1 MGKTNEGTKR
11 ANQIKPKGFQK
22 KQNIL
27 KVHASSPIFGNQ
39 LICNMFG

>member
-1 MGKTNEGTKR
+1 MKEPKE
-11 ANQIKPKGFQK
+11 QIKSNQKAFQK

-27 KVHASSPIFGNQ
+27 KVHASSPILGNQ